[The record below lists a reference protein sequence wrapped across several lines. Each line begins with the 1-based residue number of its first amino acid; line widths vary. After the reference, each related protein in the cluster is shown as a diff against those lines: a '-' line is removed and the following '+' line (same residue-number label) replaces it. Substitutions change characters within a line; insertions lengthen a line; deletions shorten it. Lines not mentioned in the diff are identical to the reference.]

1 MIGLPPLPPFDPR
14 DRAWQLRV
22 GVGAAGLVGAWLL
35 FVALPNWYSSPADPE
50 SAGAEISTTGSTS
63 APGGSATTIKVTL
76 FHGSVDGM
84 GLVGVERDVRFE
96 ANPVEQARRI
106 VEAQLEP
113 VDRPL
118 VSVVP
123 AGTTLRALYITD
135 RGEAFVD
142 LSREVSS
149 EHQGGSLSELYTVY
163 AIVNAVTV
171 NLPAISSVQILV
183 EGHEVDTLAGH
194 VDLRHPL
201 RTSLKWVNDQSGDR
215 STRR

>member
-1 MIGLPPLPPFDPR
+1 MIDLPPFDPR
-14 DRAWQLRV
+14 DRVWQLRI
-22 GVGAAGLVGAWLL
+22 GVGAAALVGGWFL
-35 FVALPNWYSSPADPE
+35 FVVLPGWYTASEAPE
-50 SAGAEISTTGSTS
+50 GAGTTATEATAATGGSSTS
-63 APGGSATTIKVTL
+63 IKATL
-76 FHGSVDGM
+76 FYGSQDGM
-84 GLVGVERDVRFE
+84 GLVGVEHDVRFE
-96 ANPVEQARRI
+96 RSPVEQARRI

-113 VDRPL
+113 VARPL

-149 EHQGGSLSELYTVY
+149 AHQGGSLSELYTVY

-171 NLPAISSVQILV
+171 NLPAVSSVQILV

-201 RTSLKWVNDQSGDR
+201 KKSLKWVDSASSR
-215 STRR
+215 ESTSR